1 MNILLTGDN
10 GQLAYHIKK
19 LKKKNFKVYSASK
32 YNFSSNNLNKNSK
45 LLEKL
50 KIDLIINTKAYTDV
64 ERAEKQK
71 TLAYKLNST
80 FVKKITALCL
90 KKKIFLIHISTDFIF
105 DGKSNKPYSENSN
118 AFPINY
124 YGYTKLLGE
133 KYIKKNLDK
142 YIIIR
147 TSKIYSKVGKNFLK
161 KMIDNSIKKKSLKYL
176 NNEYFCPTHANDLA
190 RLIFLLIQKIK
201 KLDLPQIFHF
211 TGDKQF
217 TPYTIVSLIL
227 KTLKKMSFKE
237 YAKLNV
243 ANIKELNLQAKRPK
257 FSVLDNTKVN
267 NYLNFK
273 RTSIRKIIKSILLK

>member
-10 GQLAYHIKK
+10 GQLAYHIKN
-19 LKKKNFKVYSASK
+19 LKKKNHKIYSASK
-32 YNFSSNNLNKNSK
+32 YNFSSNNFYKNSK
-45 LLEKL
+45 LLDKL

-71 TLAYKLNST
+71 TLTYKLNTT
-80 FVKKITALCL
+80 FTKKITNLCK

-105 DGKSNKPYSENSN
+105 AGKSNKPYSENSN

-133 KYIKKNLDK
+133 NYIKKNLNK

-147 TSKIYSKVGKNFLK
+147 TSKIYSKVGTNFLL
-161 KMIDNSIKKKSLKYL
+161 KMIDNSIKKKNLKYL
-176 NNEYFCPTHANDLA
+176 NNEYFCPTYANDLA

-201 KLDLPQIFHF
+201 KLELPEIFHF

-227 KTLKKMSFKE
+227 KMLKKMNFKH
-237 YAKLNV
+237 YAKLNI
-243 ANIKELNLQAKRPK
+243 ANLKELNLNAKRPK
-257 FSVLDNTKVN
+257 YSVLDNRRVN
-267 NYLNFK
+267 KFLNFK
-273 RTSIRKIIKSILLK
+273 RTPIRKIIKSIILR